1 MNSNEARPQRQT
13 PTQTPDMD
21 SASGAPDSPLA
32 DMARPRGNHG
42 VETAIPTPNTTEAI
56 NPHTY
61 DVAWEPVPKLD
72 KAGRTP
78 FWTRGR
84 KITAVVAGAA
94 VLGGIGVGIKES
106 SSNSSGPVTASE
118 EVIDSQPEGPIL
130 EEPAPTD
137 PQPEAPEV
145 VDPLDDPFSPES
157 LSQLSLE
164 ELEERFVITG
174 DSAPTID
181 DFVEEFAS
189 RLSAI
194 HNMKNEEF
202 LDNTK
207 SDPSGASYIDAMLP
221 YYEAAAAGLLGTPNQ
236 DSSGM
241 QSLTGIAYRQFL
253 SDILGLDNPAYRFSV
268 TIDQEPV
275 ITELGDG
282 LYSVALPLHF
292 SDNSQ
297 LAGPAFGDPDGAP
310 VSYRGIY
317 HIPAAQFKDG
327 IWHINGADFV
337 LTPEN

>member
-1 MNSNEARPQRQT
+1 
-13 PTQTPDMD
+13 MD

-32 DMARPRGNHG
+32 DMARPRGSHG

-72 KAGRTP
+72 KAGRSP

-106 SSNSSGPVTASE
+106 SSNSSRPVTTSE

-145 VDPLDDPFSPES
+145 VDPLDNPFSPES

-207 SDPSGASYIDAMLP
+207 SDTSGASYIEAMLP
-221 YYEAAAAGLLGTPNQ
+221 YYDAATKGLLGTPNY
-236 DSSGM
+236 DP
-241 QSLTGIAYRQFL
+241 TGLRTLADIAYRQFV
-253 SDILGLDNPAYRFSV
+253 SDVLNIKNPTYRYSV

-297 LAGPAFGDPDGAP
+297 LAGPAYGDPEGKPD
-310 VSYRGIY
+310 SYRGNYYISTV
-317 HIPAAQFKDG
+317 QLKDG
-327 IWHINGADFV
+327 IWHPDGAYFV
-337 LTPEN
+337 ATPDSE